1 MKLMIFGAAGL
12 LLSTTALAAVGAS
25 NKDMVATPTQASV
38 TVSKNAPSL
47 AAVPIGNA
55 ILIDH
60 PAKSAST
67 DSVAASDSKTFTAG
81 DSKANGELAAAEAP
95 STTAMTDAAK
105 DMQGVGGPDEAEAVA
120 TVAAPQASYPP
131 CSPGPGDD
139 NCIQLYEPGVRASYA
154 AWQSGQ
160 VPGAAQ
166 TGMGGPDEPVADT
179 GAAPAAIADDY
190 PPCRSR
196 SDDRCIQLGEHET
209 LASVST
215 GEQLAMGGPEEVDA
229 AVEPASAETHDLAAY
244 DEPLPEDL
252 VLPASEERLAG
263 NQPSRSNSSTM
274 AI

>member
-1 MKLMIFGAAGL
+1 MKLLIFGAAGL
-12 LLSTTALAAVGAS
+12 LLSTSALAAVGAS
-25 NKDMVATPTQASV
+25 NKDMVATPTQATV

-67 DSVAASDSKTFTAG
+67 DSAAASDAKTFTAG
-81 DSKANGELAAAEAP
+81 DSKASGELAAAEIP
-95 STTAMTDAAK
+95 STTAMTDATK

-120 TVAAPQASYPP
+120 AVATPQASYPP

-154 AWQSGQ
+154 AWQAGH
-160 VPGAAQ
+160 VPGVVQ

-179 GAAPAAIADDY
+179 GAMPAATADDY

-215 GEQLAMGGPEEVDA
+215 GEQLAMGGPEEIDA

-252 VLPASEERLAG
+252 VLPASEGRSG
-263 NQPSRSNSSTM
+263 NQPSRSSNGTM